1 MSRTSREPQEIAV
14 ATDESLAPLSGG
26 RPAPAQSPTWRSW
39 IFFGATVMALMG
51 LFWALLGLVALV
63 DEEFFAFR
71 ANELLV
77 IGTYAAWGWVH
88 MIGGLLA
95 VAAAVGILWGG
106 HRPAR
111 TLAIVVAGVSA
122 VVNLGFLAASPVWST
137 ITIAFDVVII
147 YALTV
152 HGWEIDERR

>member
-1 MSRTSREPQEIAV
+1 
-14 ATDESLAPLSGG
+14 
-26 RPAPAQSPTWRSW
+26 
-39 IFFGATVMALMG
+39 
-51 LFWALLGLVALV
+51 
-63 DEEFFAFR
+63 
-71 ANELLV
+71 
-77 IGTYAAWGWVH
+77 